1 MEDELKRLERNRK
14 EALGDKNA
22 LEYARL
28 CRKLDRGPENAELY
42 LEGCSRLRLQALEG
56 NNAKEYAGLCDE
68 LGFEPEDM
76 DLYEEGKAEL
86 LEERVARGMETDEK
100 YRLFLRDSCGINIAK
115 GGYEKDTMTKKMMI
129 RRYFEQ
135 FRAGGTHD
143 LDRMSSK
150 NVGYMFSTLVDRA
163 VKSQEPKNPGK
174 RDRRQ
179 RA

>member
-1 MEDELKRLERNRK
+1 MEDELKRLERSRK
-14 EALGDKNA
+14 EALRDKNA
-22 LEYARL
+22 LEYAKL
-28 CRKLDRGPENAELY
+28 CRKLKQSPENTELY
-42 LEGCSRLRLQALEG
+42 LEGCNRLRQQAFEG

-68 LGFEPEDM
+68 LGFEAEDQE
-76 DLYEEGKAEL
+76 LYKQGATEIIEG
-86 LEERVARGMETDEK
+86 RVAGGMETDEK

-115 GGYEKDTMTKKMMI
+115 GGYEKDTITKKMI
-129 RRYFEQ
+129 VRRYFEQ

-143 LDRMSSK
+143 LDRMSNK

-163 VKSQEPKNPGK
+163 VKSQEAKNPRK